1 MKSLKEETTLAPDGK
16 VETVNLSHEELEH
29 QVQQRTQELKD
40 INAALRKEV
49 DERTRVETALRA
61 SEDRMRRAITI
72 ETVAVIFFNAEG
84 MITDAND
91 AFLKMS
97 GYEREDFTKGH
108 IRLDDLTPPEFR
120 SASMKAIQE
129 VLTKGETTPYE
140 KQYIRKDGS
149 RWWGLFAA
157 RRLSENDNVKF
168 VLDITERKQAEE
180 VLAADLKDT
189 RLLNDLGTRL
199 VSEGDIQV
207 LYDEIIAAA
216 IELTRA
222 DAGTM
227 QILDENSGDLLRLT
241 TKGLDQQLYERLA
254 RVQVKSNP
262 IYAEALVTGERAF
275 IDFDAAEANDLDGS
289 RKMHIDAGYI
299 SAQLTP
305 LTARSGRR
313 IGVLSTL
320 WRSHHR
326 PSERELRFLDLL
338 MRQASD
344 LIERKQID
352 DALRISEAKTAAE
365 LADTRQLQA
374 ISSRLIQED
383 DTNLLYGQ
391 ILDAAKAVMHSDM
404 ASLQMLDPVRNELQL
419 LAHKDFDPA
428 SAVFW
433 QWVRMTSG
441 STCAGA
447 LHKGTREIVRDIE
460 LCDYVKNSEDID
472 FYRLSGI
479 RGVQSTPLLS
489 RSGHLL
495 GMISTHWKEPHE
507 PGERELQL
515 LDVIARQAAD
525 LIERRKAQESLRE
538 SEERF
543 RAIISQTVVGI
554 EHADLNGKIKFAN
567 QKLAEMLGYS
577 DGELAGLSVREL
589 TYPDDVDEHLKRLEQ
604 MAVTGMPFQIDKRL
618 IRKDGSTFWSSVSVS
633 ALRDANGQPESA
645 IAVVIDITERKRAEA
660 EREIILGREQ
670 AARAEAEEA
679 NRLKDE
685 FLATVSHELRSP
697 LNSIFGWVRLLQSS
711 TLNDVETHRAL
722 DTIERGARSQA
733 QLIED
738 LLEVSRIITG
748 KMRLNI
754 RQVDLPTTV
763 SAAIDSIRPTAQTKG
778 VRIEPRIDP
787 FASPV
792 SGDDERLQQVVWNLL
807 SNAVK
812 FTPEGGIVSVIL
824 QRINSHVEIVVTDT
838 GQGISAEFLPHVFER
853 FKQASAG
860 SVRKYGGLGLGLA
873 IVRHLVELHGG
884 AVSAESQG
892 EGKGATFRVRLPLI
906 QPREARVDSDFHF
919 AVRPE
924 QIGLNGLSVL
934 VVDDDTEARLLL
946 RAIIE
951 KCGATVFTA
960 SSAEEGRE
968 LLGNEKIDV
977 IISDIEMPDED
988 GYSFIRSVRAID
1000 QLKKVP
1006 AVALTAYARS
1016 QDRKKTLLE
1025 GFQFH
1030 LSKPV
1035 EPAELMAVVKSLAG
1049 KPPTVDDSP
1058 GALAPRH

>member
-1 MKSLKEETTLAPDGK
+1 MKSLRETTRSLDPDGAF
-16 VETVNLSHEELEH
+16 ERVNVSQEEHER
-29 QVQQRTQELKD
+29 QVQQRTQELND
-40 INAALRKEV
+40 INVALRNEV
-49 DERTRVETALRA
+49 EERTRIETALRA

-72 ETVAVIFFNAEG
+72 ETVGVIFFNAEG
-84 MITDAND
+84 VITDTND

-97 GYEREDFTKGH
+97 GYDRDDFTKGH
-108 IRLDDLTPPEFR
+108 IRWDDLTPPEFR
-120 SASMKAIQE
+120 SASMKAIHE

-168 VLDITERKQAEE
+168 VLDITERKRAEE

-199 VSEGDIQV
+199 VREGDIQV

-216 IELTRA
+216 VELTRA

-227 QILDENSGDLLRLT
+227 QILDENSGDLLWLT
-241 TKGLDQQLYERLA
+241 TKGFDQRLSERLA
-254 RVQVKSNP
+254 RVHSKSSS
-262 IYAEALVTGERAF
+262 IYARALITGERAF
-275 IDFDAAEANDLDGS
+275 IDFDTTETADIDGS
-289 RKMHIDAGYI
+289 LKMHIDAGYL
-299 SAQLTP
+299 SAQSTP
-305 LTARSGRR
+305 LTTRTGRR

-338 MRQASD
+338 MRQAAD

-352 DALRISEAKTAAE
+352 DALRQSEGKMAAE
-365 LADTRQLQA
+365 LADTRQLQHL
-374 ISSRLIQED
+374 SSRLIHED
-383 DTNLLYGQ
+383 DTNALYDQ

-404 ASLQMLDPVRNELQL
+404 ASLQVLDPVRNELRL
-419 LAHKDFDPA
+419 LGHKGFHPA

-433 QWVRMTSG
+433 QWVSPTSG
-441 STCAGA
+441 SSCASA
-447 LHKGTREIVRDIE
+447 LHEAKREILRDIE
-460 LCDYVKNSEDID
+460 LCDYVQKTEDLE

-489 RSGHLL
+489 RNGHLV

-507 PGERELQL
+507 PAERELQL

-567 QKLAEMLGYS
+567 HKLAEMLGYS
-577 DGELAGLSVREL
+577 DGELAGMSARDV
-589 TYPDDVDEHLKRLEQ
+589 TYADDVDEHMKRLERL
-604 MAVTGMPFQIDKRL
+604 AATGMPFQIDKRL
-618 IRKDGSTFWSSVSVS
+618 IRKDGSKFWSSVSVS

-697 LNSIFGWVRLLQSS
+697 LNSIFGWVRLLQSAS
-711 TLNDVETHRAL
+711 LNDAETRRAL

-754 RQVDLPTTV
+754 RQVDLATTV
-763 SAAIDSIRPTAQTKG
+763 TSAIDSIRPTAQAKG
-778 VRIEPRIDP
+778 VRIESRIDP
-787 FASPV
+787 SAGPV

-812 FTPEGGIVSVIL
+812 FTPEGGVVSVIL
-824 QRINSHVEIVVTDT
+824 RRINSHVEIVVTDT
-838 GQGISAEFLPHVFER
+838 GQGISLEFLPHVFER

-884 AVSAESQG
+884 AVFAESQG
-892 EGKGATFRVRLPLI
+892 EGEGATFRVRLPMM
-906 QPREARVDSDFHF
+906 QRRGAHVDSDLHF
-919 AVRPE
+919 AVQPE
-924 QIGLNGLSVL
+924 LQIALNGVSVL
-934 VVDDDTEARLLL
+934 VVDNDMEARLLL

-951 KCGATVFTA
+951 KGGATVYTA
-960 SSAEEGRE
+960 GCAEEARE
-968 LLGNEKIDV
+968 LLGRENIDV

-988 GYSFIRSVRAID
+988 GYSFIRSVRVID
-1000 QLKKVP
+1000 KLKKIP

-1016 QDRKKTLLE
+1016 QDRKRTLLE

-1035 EPAELMAVVKSLAG
+1035 EPAELMAVIKSLAG
-1049 KPPTVDDSP
+1049 I
-1058 GALAPRH
+1058 PRHA

>member
-1 MKSLKEETTLAPDGK
+1 MKSLKEKEKITLAPDGSI
-16 VETVNLSHEELEH
+16 EAANLSHEELES

-49 DERTRVETALRA
+49 EERTRIETALRA

-84 MITDAND
+84 LITDAND
-91 AFLKMS
+91 AFLRMS
-97 GYEREDFTKGH
+97 GYDRDDFKKGH
-108 IRLDDLTPPEFR
+108 IRWDDLTPPEFR
-120 SASMKAIQE
+120 SASMKAIHE

-168 VLDITERKQAEE
+168 VLDITERKEAEE

-189 RLLNDLGTRL
+189 RLLNDLGARL
-199 VSEGDIQV
+199 VREGDIQV
-207 LYDEIIAAA
+207 LYDEIISTA
-216 IELTRA
+216 IELTGA

-227 QILDENSGDLLRLT
+227 QILDENSGDLVLLT
-241 TKGLDQQLYERLA
+241 TKGFSQHLSERLA
-254 RVQVKSNP
+254 RVQFKSSS
-262 IYAEALVTGERAF
+262 IYAKALVKGEREF
-275 IDFDAAEANDLDGS
+275 IDFDAAEAKKDLDGS
-289 RKMHIDAGYI
+289 LKMYIDAGYL
-299 SAQLTP
+299 SAQSTP
-305 LTARSGRR
+305 LTARTGRQ

-320 WRSHHR
+320 WRRHYR

-338 MRQASD
+338 MRQAAD

-352 DALRISEAKTAAE
+352 DALRVSETKMAAE
-365 LADTRQLQA
+365 LADTRQLQQV
-374 ISSRLIQED
+374 SSRLIQED
-383 DTNLLYGQ
+383 DMNALYGQ

-404 ASLQMLDPVRNELQL
+404 ASLQMLDPVRNELKL
-419 LAHKDFDPA
+419 LAHKGFDPA

-433 QWVRMTSG
+433 EWVSPTSG
-441 STCAGA
+441 SSCGGA
-447 LHKGTREIVRDIE
+447 LHKAAREIVRDVE
-460 LCDYVKNSEDID
+460 LCDYVQGTEDLD
-472 FYRLSGI
+472 FFRLSGI

-489 RSGHLL
+489 RSGHLV
-495 GMISTHWKEPHE
+495 GMISTHWKKPHE

-525 LIERRKAQESLRE
+525 LLERRKAQESLRE

-554 EHADLNGKIKFAN
+554 EHADLNGKIKFTN
-567 QKLAEMLGYS
+567 RKLAEMLGYS
-577 DGELAGLSVREL
+577 DDELAGLTVRDV
-589 TYPDDVDEHLKRLEQ
+589 TYSEDVDEHMERLEQ
-604 MAVTGMPFQIDKRL
+604 LAATGLPFQIDKRL

-660 EREIILGREQ
+660 EREVILGREQ
-670 AARAEAEEA
+670 AARAEAEQA

-697 LNSIFGWVRLLQSS
+697 LNSIFGWVRLLQSAS
-711 TLNDVETHRAL
+711 LNEVETHRAL

-754 RQVDLPTTV
+754 QQVDLPGTV
-763 SAAIDSIRPTAQTKG
+763 TAAIDSIRPTAQAKG

-787 FASPV
+787 FAGPV
-792 SGDDERLQQVVWNLL
+792 SGDEERLQQVVWNLL

-812 FTPEGGIVSVIL
+812 FTREGGRVSVIL
-824 QRINSHVEIVVTDT
+824 QRINSHVEIVVSDT
-838 GQGISAEFLPHVFER
+838 GQGISPEFLPHVFER

-884 AVSAESQG
+884 AVFAESEG
-892 EGKGATFRVRLPLI
+892 EDEGATFRVRLPVM
-906 QPREARVDSDFHF
+906 QQRESRVDSDFPY
-919 AVRPE
+919 AVQPE
-924 QIGLNGLSVL
+924 MQIALNGISVL
-934 VVDDDTEARLLL
+934 IVDNDTEARLLL

-951 KCGATVFTA
+951 KCGATVHTA
-960 SSAEEGRE
+960 CSAEEGRD
-968 LLGNEKIDV
+968 LLGKEKIDV
-977 IISDIEMPDED
+977 IVSDIEMPDED
-988 GYSFIRSVRAID
+988 GYSFIRSVRAITD
-1000 QLKKVP
+1000 LKRVP

-1016 QDRKKTLLE
+1016 QDRKRTLLE

-1035 EPAELMAVVKSLAG
+1035 EPAELTAVIKSLAG
-1049 KPPTVDDSP
+1049 KPRS
-1058 GALAPRH
+1058 